1 MEYLKIIQSITS
13 IVVIILGVQ
22 YIRKNRKK

>member
-1 MEYLKIIQSITS
+1 MEYLKIIQAITS
-13 IVVIILGVQ
+13 IVVIILGVK

>member
-1 MEYLKIIQSITS
+1 MEYLKIIQAITS